1 MNKWQNLGNLYVT
14 QKLTAEF
21 AKRAYMEPLSK
32 NRAEHCA
39 HLIGHTGHQWRV
51 ANVAHVIWPASIVQ
65 KPHHVNPGPSINS
78 DQDYIMIT

>member
-1 MNKWQNLGNLYVT
+1 MAKLGKSVRNTEADCRVCKT
-14 QKLTAEF
+14 RTDT
-21 AKRAYMEPLSK
+21 EPLSK